1 MGVHSG
7 PKTATSNYTVKVFTT
22 SGTFTPSFTGTIEVL
37 VVAGGGGGGMDMGGG
52 GGGGGVISNTSFSV
66 TAGTPITVTIGAGG
80 TGAPAAGTDG
90 QPGGHQY
97 TISAT
102 NGSNSIFGALTA
114 IGGGFGASSYYGYTP
129 NSGYGGTGGS
139 GGGCSGYTHGGERYV
154 DNNNTPGQ
162 GYPGGNSGNPTTGAD
177 DHYSGGGGGAGGRGT
192 SGPGHTGPNGA
203 RADGGPGILN
213 DILGPQY
220 FWAGGGGGACHTG
233 TQGGNGGAGGGGGGA
248 AGGNGNTIGYGDT
261 TGINYAF
268 NGGLGGNQPGG
279 NAGASTGGGGGGGSH
294 YNSNNK
300 GGNGGSGIVIVRYV
314 SSLGISN
321 GGSVLDQ
328 SPVKF
333 LIDSGN
339 RKSNIRSA
347 GTSLINTDAWAVGAS
362 SVTGYGFNGA
372 TAENALIAISDD
384 PWGGNSIAWETRPLG
399 QTNDDGG
406 WNTTPIS
413 INNTKLYRFSVWV
426 RRTSSSAGGTFYLGT
441 GGYGGEVVRT
451 DNSAEQGN
459 AYWECEGIGNLTQ
472 NVWYL
477 VTGHVY
483 PAGTTYTGRH
493 PETGMFTVAGG
504 PVKVRDVNGCNIGN
518 DLKWGV
524 ASTGTLHR
532 CYHYYCPENTSRLQ
546 FLDPRVDL
554 CDGSQPSITEL
565 LTKAPSKLHN
575 ISGNINDFSIVG
587 YPTFSSTSGGVMQ
600 FTNAGGSHAFNTLNL
615 SSGAYTIIGAAR
627 YSGASRKRIIS
638 ARSNNW
644 LLGHWNTSTE
654 NHYAEG
660 WVTASQTGTNDTNW
674 RILACSGN
682 STTDSWQMY
691 VNGVQTATNNGG
703 SQGPNG
709 IQINGTDVGPTEMSD
724 SEFGFVLAYNR
735 VLTPDEIRTVF
746 NAYRGRYGL

>member
-1 MGVHSG
+1 
-7 PKTATSNYTVKVFTT
+7 
-22 SGTFTPSFTGTIEVL
+22 
-37 VVAGGGGGGMDMGGG
+37 
-52 GGGGGVISNTSFSV
+52 
-66 TAGTPITVTIGAGG
+66 
-80 TGAPAAGTDG
+80 
-90 QPGGHQY
+90 
-97 TISAT
+97 
-102 NGSNSIFGALTA
+102 
-114 IGGGFGASSYYGYTP
+114 
-129 NSGYGGTGGS
+129 
-139 GGGCSGYTHGGERYV
+139 
-154 DNNNTPGQ
+154 
-162 GYPGGNSGNPTTGAD
+162 
-177 DHYSGGGGGAGGRGT
+177 
-192 SGPGHTGPNGA
+192 
-203 RADGGPGILN
+203 
-213 DILGPQY
+213 
-220 FWAGGGGGACHTG
+220 
-233 TQGGNGGAGGGGGGA
+233 
-248 AGGNGNTIGYGDT
+248 
-261 TGINYAF
+261 
-268 NGGLGGNQPGG
+268 
-279 NAGASTGGGGGGGSH
+279 
-294 YNSNNK
+294 
-300 GGNGGSGIVIVRYV
+300 
-314 SSLGISN
+314 
-321 GGSVLDQ
+321 
-328 SPVKF
+328 
-333 LIDSGN
+333 
-339 RKSNIRSA
+339 
-347 GTSLINTDAWAVGAS
+347 
-362 SVTGYGFNGA
+362 
-372 TAENALIAISDD
+372 
-384 PWGGNSIAWETRPLG
+384 
-399 QTNDDGG
+399 
-406 WNTTPIS
+406 
-413 INNTKLYRFSVWV
+413 V
-426 RRTSSSAGGTFYLGT
+426 RRTSSSTGGTFYFGT

-459 AYWECEGIGNLTQ
+459 AYWECENISVLTQ

-493 PETGMFTVAGG
+493 PETGMYTVAGG

-565 LTKAPSKLHN
+565 LTKAPSKLHD

-627 YSGASRKRIIS
+627 YSGATRGRIIA

-644 LLGHWNTSTE
+644 LLGHWVDSTE

-660 WVTASQTGTNDTNW
+660 WVTAVQTGTNDTNW

-709 IQINGTDVGPTEMSD
+709 IQINGNASLTELSD